1 MAGSGEV
8 MRKIEDFL
16 PWEVTLLP
24 IRPFDGMWSFN
35 PSIHFD
41 GVIWRCVLRCA
52 DYAMPD
58 GVTVRSSRGRLAGTQ
73 TRNALVTLDPHS
85 WEPLVVHEM
94 RELDGLTRVQCA
106 NRGYEDVRL
115 FRTSRGGLQ
124 GIAASLHLER
134 GVVAG
139 APASQVPEQVLLTL
153 HADTYDVVDARPIRG
168 AGWSGTPQ
176 KNWVPFDHAEEA
188 CFLQS
193 IPRGTLF
200 GEHGPLRSSA
210 VEGSTAALT
219 ADVAAHG
226 RSDLALAQKTAQA
239 PGPRDHRVT
248 RVSIPRHLTRGRRLA
263 LDALASRASGVRR
276 VERSG
281 GAVVGRALPLRYAGL
296 RGGSQLEPV
305 GEDAWLGIGH
315 EMKFVGGRKY
325 YWHIWYLVD
334 STGKMT
340 SSSLPMKLAD
350 GGIEFA
356 AGMAIDGDRVV
367 VSYGVDDM
375 ECRLGETR
383 LSAVLRMLASTE
395 ASSQGD
401 DVLGSSHEE
410 LR

>member
-1 MAGSGEV
+1 
-8 MRKIEDFL
+8 MRKIEEFL

-41 GVIWRCVLRCA
+41 GVVWRCVLRCA

-58 GVTVRSSRGRLAGTQ
+58 GVTVRSSRGRLAATQ
-73 TRNALVTLDPHS
+73 TRNAMVTLDPHS
-85 WEPLVVHEM
+85 WEPLIVHEM

-139 APASQVPEQVLLTL
+139 TPASQVPEQVLLTL

-200 GEHGPLRSSA
+200 GEHGPLRPSAGEGEGSSA
-210 VEGSTAALT
+210 TLLAGDGTQDPVKPTR
-219 ADVAAHG
+219 DVPKAF
-226 RSDLALAQKTAQA
+226 
-239 PGPRDHRVT
+239 GPQDHRAT
-248 RVSIPRHLTRGRRLA
+248 RVSISTGGRRL
-263 LDALASRASGVRR
+263 
-276 VERSG
+276 
-281 GAVVGRALPLRYAGL
+281 
-296 RGGSQLEPV
+296 
-305 GEDAWLGIGH
+305 
-315 EMKFVGGRKY
+315 
-325 YWHIWYLVD
+325 
-334 STGKMT
+334 
-340 SSSLPMKLAD
+340 
-350 GGIEFA
+350 
-356 AGMAIDGDRVV
+356 
-367 VSYGVDDM
+367 
-375 ECRLGETR
+375 
-383 LSAVLRMLASTE
+383 
-395 ASSQGD
+395 
-401 DVLGSSHEE
+401 
-410 LR
+410 